1 MKAPIP
7 EDEDERLAV
16 LREYDILDTPAEVSF
31 DELVQL
37 AADICQTPIARV
49 SLLDEAREWSKAQVG
64 MNVVETPRDVSFCA
78 YAILNKDEVL
88 EIRDTHL
95 DERFVDNPFVTGEP
109 HIRFYAGAPLVVR
122 EHQVLG
128 ALCVMDH
135 EPRTLTSAQSE
146 ALKALSRNVVSQLEL
161 KLCVKQ
167 LAAETM
173 EKEFVSEQLLE
184 QTAQLARSE
193 EETKRLLE
201 LADKSRNALL
211 SVLEDE
217 QRLGRELR
225 RWADAFENCAQG
237 ILIGIPTDKRIFACN
252 GALACLHGRSADE
265 IVGLSLLELF
275 PPEDH
280 SRLLEL
286 INHADLEGQSQFEMP
301 IIHADGTK
309 LEAQVDLVS
318 VKGGENEPLYWVVT
332 IQNITE
338 RKMADLLLARTN
350 RALKMMSACNESLVR
365 ATDEQHLLAEVCRL
379 AVEIGGYRLAWVGYA
394 MHDEDHSIQPMA
406 HAGHEAGYLNHIHL
420 SWAES
425 APSGMGPAARC
436 IRGEKMVI
444 CEDIKA
450 ESAGFLWKDAAL
462 SRGYQ
467 SMVCLP
473 LHNEKR
479 TFGLLALY
487 ASEVQ
492 QVGDDEIKLLQEM
505 AEDLAFGIRHLRSR
519 QERQRMQDIVLKVS
533 QAVSAGHGEDFF
545 QSLTRNMVEALDAD
559 GGLVGRLEPE
569 KRQCIETRALFMDGL
584 FQEHITYPLPGTPCE
599 GVSLGYT
606 CIFEKDVQ
614 VQFPSDGW
622 LRENGIEAYAGIP
635 LMDTERQV
643 SGIMGV
649 FFRRPLDQASLVHST
664 LKIFAARVADELER
678 QEADELMREQASLL
692 DKAQDAILVRDLN
705 HQVTYWNKS
714 AEALYGWT
722 AEEMLGKCVTDV
734 FYRDRHAFDYAITQL
749 FEEGE
754 WVGELDQFAKDGKP
768 LTCECR
774 WTLVN
779 DSAGLP
785 KSVLCI
791 NTDITEKKRL
801 EQQFLRAQ
809 RMESIGT
816 LAGGIAHDLNNVLA
830 PIMMAIDLL
839 KMTVRDP
846 TGLDILSTISQSAQ
860 RGAEMVNQ
868 VLSFARGMEGRRMDV
883 HAQMLIRDIEKIAR
897 DTFPKN
903 IQIFSD
909 YSEDLWPVVGDPTQL
924 HQVILNLCVNAR
936 DAMPDGGRIT
946 VSAKNKSLDENYA
959 AMNLDARPGPYLM
972 LRVDDTGSGIPQ
984 SIIEQIF
991 DPFFTTKEL
1000 GKGTGLGLSTSL
1012 AIVKSHGG
1020 FFRVE
1025 SESGKGSRFSLYLP
1039 AREAQSHQV
1048 KDAPSEVLPC
1058 GRGETVLVVDDEQ
1071 TIRDIT
1077 QQTLQA
1083 FGYRVILASD
1093 GAEAVTLFAQHKDS
1107 IDIVLTD
1114 MMMPVMDGPAT
1125 IKVLLKMK
1133 PDLRIIAASGITT
1146 NDAVTKASGQGVK
1159 YFVSKPYTAESL
1171 LHILKEC
1178 LTSSEDVT

>member
-7 EDEDERLAV
+7 EDEEERLAS
-16 LREYDILDTPAEVSF
+16 LSQFDILDTSSEVSF
-31 DELVQL
+31 DELAQL
-37 AADICQTPIARV
+37 AAQICQTPIAMV
-49 SLLDEAREWSKAQVG
+49 SLIDESRQWLKSQVG
-64 MNVVETPRDVSFCA
+64 LNTVEISRDDSFCA
-78 YAILNKDEVL
+78 HAILNKNELLEVS
-88 EIRDTHL
+88 DTRL
-95 DERFVDNPFVTGEP
+95 DERFADNPWVTAEP
-109 HIRFYAGAPLVVR
+109 HIRFYAGAPLVVSGN
-122 EHQVLG
+122 QALG
-128 ALCVMDH
+128 TLCVMGR
-135 EPRTLTSAQSE
+135 EPRALTPTQAES
-146 ALKALSRNVVSQLEL
+146 LKTLSRSVVAQLEL
-161 KLCVKQ
+161 RLCSKR
-167 LAAETM
+167 LAIETT
-173 EKEFVSEQLLE
+173 EKEFISEQLLE
-184 QTAQLARSE
+184 QTAQLTRSE
-193 EETKRLLE
+193 EETGRLLE

-237 ILIGIPTDKRIFACN
+237 ILIALPTDKRIFACN
-252 GALACLHGRSADE
+252 GALANLHGRPASD
-265 IVGLSLLELF
+265 ISGLSLLDLF
-275 PPEDH
+275 SPEDH

-286 INHADLEGQSQFEMP
+286 INHADLEGMSQFEMP
-301 IIHADGTK
+301 ILQADGTK

-318 VKGGENEPLYWVVT
+318 VKGVDHEPLYWVVT

-338 RKMADLLLARTN
+338 RKLANLMLARTN

-394 MHDEDHSIQPMA
+394 MHDEEHSIQPMA
-406 HAGHEAGYLNHIHL
+406 HAGHEGGYLNHIHL

-425 APSGMGPAARC
+425 APSGMGPAAKC
-436 IRGEKMVI
+436 IRGGKTVI

-462 SRGYQ
+462 SRGYR

-487 ASEVQ
+487 ASDVQ
-492 QVGDDEIKLLQEM
+492 QVGDDEVKLLQEM

-559 GGLVGRLEPE
+559 GGMIGRLEPG
-569 KRQCIETRALFMDGL
+569 KRQSIETRALFMDGR
-584 FQEHITYPLPGTPCE
+584 FQDHISYSLPGTPCE

-614 VQFPSDGW
+614 VQFPGDGW
-622 LRENGIEAYAGIP
+622 LNENGMEAYAGIP

-643 SGIMGV
+643 SGVMAV

-678 QEADELMREQASLL
+678 QESDELMREQASLL

-705 HQVTYWNKS
+705 HRVTYWNKS

-722 AEEMLGKCVTDV
+722 AEEMLGKRVTDV
-734 FYRDRHAFDYAITQL
+734 FYRDTTSFKYAITQL

-754 WVGELDQFAKDGKP
+754 WVGELEQFAKDGKQ
-768 LTCECR
+768 LNAECR

-779 DSAGLP
+779 DSSGNP

-791 NTDITEKKRL
+791 NTDITEKKKL
-801 EQQFLRAQ
+801 EQQFLRTQ

-839 KMTVRDP
+839 KMTVKDP
-846 TGLDILSTISQSAQ
+846 NGLDILSTISQSAQ

-868 VLSFARGMEGRRMDV
+868 VLSFARGMEGRRMEV

-903 IQIFSD
+903 IQIYSD
-909 YSEDLWPVVGDPTQL
+909 YNECLWPVVGDPTQL
-924 HQVILNLCVNAR
+924 HQVVLNLCVNAR
-936 DAMPDGGRIT
+936 DAMPEGGRIT
-946 VSAKNKSLDENYA
+946 VGAKNQYLDENYA
-959 AMNLDARPGPYLM
+959 AMNLDAKPGPYLI
-972 LRVDDTGSGIPQ
+972 LQVTDTGSGIPQ

-1025 SESGKGSRFSLYLP
+1025 TEPGKGSQFSLYLP
-1039 AREAQSHQV
+1039 ALVSAAAQIA
-1048 KDAPSEVLPC
+1048 DTPSGELPR
-1058 GRGETVLVVDDEQ
+1058 GNGETVLVVDDEK

-1077 QQTLQA
+1077 QQTLEA
-1083 FGYRVILASD
+1083 FGYKVILAVD
-1093 GAEAVTLFAQHKDS
+1093 GAEAVTLFAQQKES
-1107 IDIVLTD
+1107 ISLVLTD

-1133 PDLRIIAASGITT
+1133 PDLKIIAASGIAT
-1146 NDAVTKASGQGVK
+1146 NDAVTKAAGQGVK
-1159 YFVSKPYTAESL
+1159 HFVSKPYTAESL
-1171 LHILKEC
+1171 LNILKDC
-1178 LTSSEDVT
+1178 LTT